1 MSEATVG
8 WLVLLS
14 IAVGSALAWHI
25 FLRSFLLSTLLATT
39 TSVFLFQVAVY
50 LRLGYLD
57 PFFLIAVATS
67 SVICLFV
74 AVAVGMLVRNDR
86 RGKKSALSQEKL
98 PK

>member
-14 IAVGSALAWHI
+14 IAVGSAIAWHI
-25 FLRSFLLSTLLATT
+25 LLRSFLLATLLATS
-39 TSVFLFQVAVY
+39 TSVVLFQIAAY
-50 LRLGYLD
+50 LHVGYLD

-74 AVAVGMLVRNDR
+74 AVAVGMLVRGSN
-86 RGKKSALSQEKL
+86 KV
-98 PK
+98 